1 MENKSVFVVQLNSI
15 KKKSVASL
23 DYIYINE
30 DNRNLITAYKCL
42 MLVVNELIKDRI
54 ESAEMIVQTFN
65 KQRFLHYA
73 LSDKNIIAETKRQHK
88 GETIKDQTLLIQ
100 NLKNLAELTFND
112 LVKKTHQYALDD

>member
-42 MLVVNELIKDRI
+42 MLVVNELIKDGI

-65 KQRFLHYA
+65 KQRFLHYI
-73 LSDKNIIAETKRQHK
+73 N
-88 GETIKDQTLLIQ
+88 
-100 NLKNLAELTFND
+100 
-112 LVKKTHQYALDD
+112 